1 MTPESSTRCIIHADL
16 DAFYASVEQ
25 MDRPELQGK
34 PVVVGGSP
42 SGRGVVASCS
52 YEARKYGVRS
62 AMPMGRALRLCPQA
76 IRVSPRFDRYGEVSR
91 EVMAVFHSVTPL
103 VEPMSMD
110 EAYLD
115 VSNVVRHGIPPV
127 EIARLLKLQVK
138 GKTGLT
144 ISVGCST
151 SKTVSKIASDLEKP
165 DGLVIV
171 EPGQEREFLAPL
183 PVLKIPGIGP
193 SSERR
198 LSEKGVVTIGDLA
211 RQTEPW
217 AREVFGKRGP
227 VLLTMARGEDL
238 FPVVTE
244 HSVKS
249 VSAEDTFGADTSDPD
264 ELAQRISD
272 LCQRVASRLQKSD
285 LKGRTITVKLRL
297 ADFTTFTRSMTL
309 PSPVHEPEDVRQAA
323 MHLLNKELAP
333 DRKFRLLGVGVSNF
347 GESDQLSLFDTAPGE
362 QSRVAL

>member
-1 MTPESSTRCIIHADL
+1 MRCIIHADL

-25 MDRPELQGK
+25 MDRPELRGK

-52 YEARKYGVRS
+52 YEARKYGIRS
-62 AMPMGRALRLCPQA
+62 AMPMGMALRLCPQA
-76 IRVSPRFDRYGEVSR
+76 IRVSPRFDRYSEVSR
-91 EVMAVFHSVTPL
+91 EVLAVFHSITSV

-115 VSNVVRHGIPPV
+115 VSNVVGNGIPPV
-127 EIARLLKLQVK
+127 EMARSLKKQVK
-138 GKTGLT
+138 DETGLT

-171 EPGQEREFLAPL
+171 EPGREREFLAPL

-198 LSEKGVVTIGDLA
+198 LIEKGVVTIGDLA

-217 AREVFGKRGP
+217 AREAFGKRGP

-244 HSVKS
+244 HNVKS

-264 ELAQRISD
+264 ELAERISR
-272 LCQRVASRLQKSD
+272 LCQRVAHRLQKSN
-285 LKGRTITVKLRL
+285 LKGKTITVKLRL
-297 ADFTTFTRSMTL
+297 SDFTTFTRSLTL
-309 PSPVHEPEDVRQAA
+309 PSPMNEPGDIRQAA
-323 MHLLNKELAP
+323 MHLMDKELAP

-347 GESDQLSLFDTAPGE
+347 AESDQLSLFAPAPDE
-362 QSRVAL
+362 TRQIAL

>member
-1 MTPESSTRCIIHADL
+1 MTPEHSTRCIIHADM

-25 MDRPELQGK
+25 FDRPELRGK

-76 IRVSPRFDRYGEVSR
+76 VRVSPRFDRYGEVSR
-91 EVMAVFHSVTPL
+91 EVMAVFRSITPL
-103 VEPMSMD
+103 VEPMSLD

-115 VSNVVRHGIPPV
+115 VSNVVEHGIPPA
-127 EIARLLKLQVK
+127 EIARLLKIQVK

-144 ISVGCST
+144 VSVGCST

-165 DGLVIV
+165 DGLVMV
-171 EPGQEREFLAPL
+171 EPGREREFLAPM
-183 PVLKIPGIGP
+183 PALKLPGIGP

-198 LSEKGVVTIGDLA
+198 LIEKGVATIGDLA
-211 RQTEPW
+211 GQTEQW
-217 AREVFGKRGP
+217 ASEVFGKRGP

-249 VSAEDTFGADTSDPD
+249 VSAENTFSADTSDPD
-264 ELAQRISD
+264 ELAEHISR
-272 LCQRVASRLQKSD
+272 LCQSVAGRLRKSE
-285 LKGRTITVKLRL
+285 LKGKTVTVKMRL
-297 ADFTTFTRSMTL
+297 ADFTTFTRSLTL
-309 PSPVHEPEDVRQAA
+309 PSPVNELGDIRQAA
-323 MHLLNKELAP
+323 MHLVSKELAP
-333 DRKFRLLGVGVSNF
+333 GRRFRLLGVGVSNF
-347 GESDQLSLFDTAPGE
+347 AESDQLSL
-362 QSRVAL
+362 L

>member
-1 MTPESSTRCIIHADL
+1 MVSPMRCIIHADL

-25 MDRPELQGK
+25 MDRPELRGK

-62 AMPMGRALRLCPQA
+62 AMPMGKALRLCPQA

-91 EVMAVFHSVTPL
+91 EVMAVFHNVTPL
-103 VEPMSMD
+103 VEPMSLD

-115 VSNVVRHGIPPV
+115 VSHVVAHGIPPS

-144 ISVGCST
+144 VSVGCST

-165 DGLVIV
+165 DGLVVV
-171 EPGQEREFLAPL
+171 EPGRERELLAPL
-183 PVLKIPGIGP
+183 PVLKLPGIGP

-198 LSEKGVVTIGDLA
+198 LSEKGIATIGDLA
-211 RQTEPW
+211 GQTEAW
-217 AREVFGKRGP
+217 AMEVFGKRGP
-227 VLLTMARGEDL
+227 ALLTMARGEDL

-244 HSVKS
+244 HDVKS
-249 VSAEDTFGADTSDPD
+249 VSAESTFGEDISDPE
-264 ELAQRISD
+264 ELTERVADI
-272 LCQRVASRLQKSD
+272 CQRVAHRLQKSD
-285 LKGRTITVKLRL
+285 LKGKTVTVKLRL
-297 ADFTTFTRSMTL
+297 ADFTTFTRSLTL
-309 PSPVHEPEDVRQAA
+309 PSPVNEPGDVRQAA
-323 MHLLNKELAP
+323 MHLLEKELAP

-347 GESDQLSLFDTAPGE
+347 TEIDQLSLFGTVLDEATG
-362 QSRVAL
+362 

>member
-1 MTPESSTRCIIHADL
+1 
-16 DAFYASVEQ
+16 
-25 MDRPELQGK
+25 
-34 PVVVGGSP
+34 
-42 SGRGVVASCS
+42 
-52 YEARKYGVRS
+52 
-62 AMPMGRALRLCPQA
+62 
-76 IRVSPRFDRYGEVSR
+76 
-91 EVMAVFHSVTPL
+91 
-103 VEPMSMD
+103 MSMD

-115 VSNVVRHGIPPV
+115 VSNAVAHGIPSA
-127 EIARLLKLQVK
+127 EIARLLKIQVK

-171 EPGQEREFLAPL
+171 EPGREREFLAPL

-227 VLLTMARGEDL
+227 MLLTMARGEDL

-297 ADFTTFTRSMTL
+297 ADFTTFTRSLTL
-309 PSPVHEPEDVRQAA
+309 PSPVNKPVDIGQTAL
-323 MHLLNKELAP
+323 HLMDKELAP

-347 GESDQLSLFDTAPGE
+347 GESDQLSLFDTTPDE
-362 QSRVAL
+362 TSRTAV

>member
-1 MTPESSTRCIIHADL
+1 MSRCIIHADL

-25 MDRPELQGK
+25 MDRPELRGK

-52 YEARKYGVRS
+52 YEAREYGVRS

-76 IRVSPRFDRYGEVSR
+76 IRVSPRFDRYGEVSG
-91 EVMAVFHSVTPL
+91 EVMAVFRSITPV

-115 VSNVVRHGIPPV
+115 VSNVVGHGIPPA
-127 EIARLLKLQVK
+127 EIARLLKIQVK

-144 ISVGCST
+144 VSVGCST

-165 DGLVIV
+165 DGLVLV
-171 EPGQEREFLAPL
+171 EPGREREFLAPL
-183 PVLKIPGIGP
+183 PVLKLPGIGP

-198 LSEKGVVTIGDLA
+198 LIEKGIATIGDLA
-211 RQTEPW
+211 GQTEPW

-249 VSAEDTFGADTSDPD
+249 ISAERHFRRRHIRPGRACGTH
-264 ELAQRISD
+264 LAPLSI
-272 LCQRVASRLQKSD
+272 ASPVVCRNSD
-285 LKGRTITVKLRL
+285 LKGKDDNREAAFGRL
-297 ADFTTFTRSMTL
+297 YHLHQVAD
-309 PSPVHEPEDVRQAA
+309 PA
-323 MHLLNKELAP
+323 LANERARRHP
-333 DRKFRLLGVGVSNF
+333 ASGHV
-347 GESDQLSLFDTAPGE
+347 FDGQGDGA
-362 QSRVAL
+362 R

>member
-1 MTPESSTRCIIHADL
+1 MPG
-16 DAFYASVEQ
+16 
-25 MDRPELQGK
+25 RP
-34 PVVVGGSP
+34 
-42 SGRGVVASCS
+42 
-52 YEARKYGVRS
+52 
-62 AMPMGRALRLCPQA
+62 

-91 EVMAVFHSVTPL
+91 EVMAVFHSITPL

-115 VSNVVRHGIPPV
+115 VSNVVLHGIPPS
-127 EIARLLKLQVK
+127 EIARLLKIQVK

-171 EPGQEREFLAPL
+171 EPGREREFLAPL

-198 LSEKGVVTIGDLA
+198 LIEKGIVTIGDLA

-264 ELAQRISD
+264 ELAERISAPLPARCQPFAEVGSQGQDDNREAAFGRLYHLHQVTD
-272 LCQRVASRLQKSD
+272 LAIASARA
-285 LKGRTITVKLRL
+285 R
-297 ADFTTFTRSMTL
+297 
-309 PSPVHEPEDVRQAA
+309 
-323 MHLLNKELAP
+323 
-333 DRKFRLLGVGVSNF
+333 
-347 GESDQLSLFDTAPGE
+347 
-362 QSRVAL
+362 

>member
-1 MTPESSTRCIIHADL
+1 MRCIIHADL

-25 MDRPELQGK
+25 MDRPELRGK

-91 EVMAVFHSVTPL
+91 GVMAVFRSITPL

-115 VSNVVRHGIPPV
+115 VSNVVAHGIPPL
-127 EIARLLKLQVK
+127 ELARSLKKQVK
-138 GKTGLT
+138 DKTGLT

-171 EPGQEREFLAPL
+171 EPGREREFLAHL
-183 PVLKIPGIGP
+183 PVLKVPGIGP

-198 LSEKGVVTIGDLA
+198 LIEKGVATIGDLA

-272 LCQRVASRLQKSD
+272 LCQRVAGRLQKSN
-285 LKGRTITVKLRL
+285 LKGKTITVKLRL

-309 PSPVHEPEDVRQAA
+309 PSPMNGPEDIRQAA
-323 MHLLNKELAP
+323 MHLMDKEIAP

-347 GESDQLSLFDTAPGE
+347 GESDQLSLFDAAPDGT
-362 QSRVAL
+362 SRIAM